1 MTFWAA
7 AAVYL
12 DDHTQSGNHDIVRT
26 VMNATAPFKTKE
38 SMLSADK
45 GGEIKLRSAV

>member
-12 DDHTQSGNHDIVRT
+12 DDHTQSGNIVRT